1 MAVAY
6 SREVDQCSDSCTNM
20 MRGHVTIAFKEHSGR
35 GRGEGGKK
43 ERRGEEGEGEGEGEE
58 EVVMDVC
65 KRDRDSYNVVQVDVN
80 MPRSAGS
87 K

>member
-1 MAVAY
+1 
-6 SREVDQCSDSCTNM
+6 
-20 MRGHVTIAFKEHSGR
+20 MRGHDTIAFKEHSGR
-35 GRGEGGKK
+35 G
-43 ERRGEEGEGEGEGEE
+43 RGEEGEGEGEGEE